1 MTTKERLAEKYLP
14 LVPQIAAKVSLGI
27 PRNSLV
33 DYDELC
39 SAGYCGLGHAISCFK
54 SGKSG
59 NNDIYFRWHIRGSML
74 DLLRDVDVLSRSDRK
89 KVCSI
94 QQKQIVLEQELGRC
108 ATEAEVV
115 AYCCLN
121 PDDAL
126 LIDSDYVIQNT
137 PNSLDDENWC
147 ELHRDKEPQALW
159 VHPADHIANEEIREV
174 LEQAI
179 SKLPPELH
187 HVVNLIFTNSNLNC
201 TI

>member
-1 MTTKERLAEKYLP
+1 MMSSVLPDIAVWVTQSVVLKVANLAITTYTFGGTYGDQCSISFGIWTSFLAP
-14 LVPQIAAKVSLGI
+14 
-27 PRNSLV
+27 
-33 DYDELC
+33 
-39 SAGYCGLGHAISCFK
+39 
-54 SGKSG
+54 
-59 NNDIYFRWHIRGSML
+59 
-74 DLLRDVDVLSRSDRK
+74 DRE